1 MVTYGDNSESRFIE
15 TLPIINGDKI
25 DVDDMAATKD
35 INEVDLL
42 YNLKN
47 RLNQDKTFTNVGPT
61 LIIVNPFKE
70 IKDVYGSEKIEY
82 YIEKHKLENPENREK
97 ITEPHLYDLVLI
109 AINEMLKKNPKN
121 QALIVSGESGAGKTV
136 ATKNSMQCITYFF
149 SKFNT
154 NLNNNSDDT
163 PLEKKILDCNP
174 ILEGFGNAKTVR
186 NDNSS
191 RFGKYVKIKLNN
203 ETNIIEG
210 AQMFTYLLEKSRITE
225 LGPLERSYHIFYF
238 LLKGADDNLLNEL
251 HLTRDIKSYN
261 YLWHDK
267 KSNQVT
273 EVPTINDVECFK
285 EVIDCFKSTRFTD
298 EEIKQIFKVIS
309 AVLLIGNLI
318 FKVENNLCVIEN
330 EEVYNHIAELLQ
342 VDKTELKD
350 SLTRKFLPSEQTYGG
365 AFEES
370 KIKNYFDGLAKE
382 LYNRCFLWIVKK
394 LNKTL
399 DTQNEDNFKYIGLL
413 DIFGFECFQKEQNS
427 IEQLCINYT
436 NEQLQQLYIKDIF
449 ESDKLEFKREGLESK
464 LYLLD
469 ATYKDNKDVIKL
481 IKLFFMKISDVT
493 MEDKKIYTLVQD
505 FDNLI
510 KKDKNFKKVKENKFF
525 VDKFVSPFF
534 SVEHTAKTVEYSC
547 NNFIDKNKD
556 EIKINVLKSILNSKS
571 QIFNFIF
578 TVTLNNE
585 EFVVERDKLTDDKKW
600 VNKDEKFLGLKFC
613 KEMKQLKKE
622 LKACNHHYVRC
633 LKPNE
638 LKKPFIFHSN
648 FVFNQIQYLGILATI
663 QVRKNGFPMRR
674 YFEDFCNYFKIIVSR
689 NIENVKTKE
698 YFKNLS
704 KEIIVELIG
713 EEDAKNLENEYLLGT
728 SKIYMKQTFSQK
740 LEAQKIKLLEK
751 KIKSVA
757 FIKVAIVKL
766 QKYQKLKSSKENII
780 GLQNYFK
787 ANKSLINMQKKKEKI
802 KNIQAMYKA
811 HQYKNKFIYLNQQ
824 LYIIQNS
831 LRIINSKKIIK
842 KKKDI
847 LTCLSLHM
855 QIYMGKLKDIHR
867 KKMKLVSDYI
877 IKKLREKIV
886 YKEHNQIWN
895 RVKPFFLRLLSA
907 KKNQVIGKHAKSVI
921 MGEKYSRSLKIMQM
935 NLLMK
940 KTNERKD
947 KIKYIFNYS
956 STKILSKYY
965 IDMIKNILIIQR
977 YMNVKINKKKI
988 IDKINDDYFFDEPQD
1003 LLLNENKDAEETLFP
1018 LAMDNENNMPEN
1030 QGNLRNKKINDKY
1043 DNKNNLKNKDNSNM
1057 NTLKSNDYRGLTIS
1071 DNNKTPHMTTMDK
1084 TRNLTNNKTL
1094 KNNKYSKNNI
1104 NQLDKFSA
1112 QFNNT
1117 LVNNKGNTIRSN
1129 NFPKT
1134 IIPQNE
1140 NYLNATFPKK
1150 NRLNNNYHQYLN
1162 EVQMKKNNLRN
1173 ELIPKYYNYK
1183 QATVTVFAKILD
1195 IDIINDSNEVEDKS
1209 WSEEYIQIYK
1219 MCLKNNTP
1227 IQKIYV
1233 GSCHS
1238 MVLNSEGKVFSWGWN
1253 NYGQCGTFPDLTKQ
1267 NYILPEFKK
1276 GQDRKYP
1283 QLPILNY
1290 KSSDNF
1296 LQIQNI
1302 DDIIL
1307 SDNFSIILTEK
1318 GNAISFGKNSNG
1330 ELGLSHKKE
1339 IKSAQLMEKFKN
1351 KVKLLKTTGNINL
1364 LLTKNK
1370 ELFIW
1375 SLSKKIALQKPTM
1388 IYLPKRIQ
1396 IESISTGKN
1405 FAILLTNNGICYGC
1419 GSNELGELGMTQAKY
1434 CVIPE
1439 EIKELM
1445 KYKERIIQ
1453 VRCGYKHTVCLSENG
1468 KCYAW
1473 GNNTYGQLGH
1483 QNNGIILPLPIY
1495 IEEKKE
1501 NMRIIQV
1508 AAGFRASF
1516 FLSYNRTIFYSGM
1529 LNGRASSQFPVKFN
1543 IYEKNPDISNEKDF
1557 SIVRILCSYSIYKSV
1572 FYASVADVR
1581 NLYSKYKNQQRIN
1594 EILDTLAE
1602 NWINDKRYPP
1612 FIPEIAKF
1620 FNANFM
1626 RMEV

>member
-1 MVTYGDNSESRFIE
+1 
-15 TLPIINGDKI
+15 
-25 DVDDMAATKD
+25 MAATKD

-70 IKDVYGSEKIEY
+70 IKDVYGPEKIEY
-82 YIEKHKLENPENREK
+82 YIEKQNIESPESREK

-109 AINEMLKKNPKN
+109 AIREMLKKNPKN

-154 NLNNNSDDT
+154 NLNNNSDET

-203 ETNIIEG
+203 ETNVIEG
-210 AQMFTYLLEKSRITE
+210 AQMFTYLLEKSRVTE

-238 LLKGADDNLLNEL
+238 LLKGGDDNLLNEL

-267 KSNQVT
+267 NANQVT
-273 EVPTINDVECFK
+273 DVPSINDVECFK
-285 EVIDCFKSTRFTD
+285 EVIDCFKSTKFTQ

-309 AVLLIGNLI
+309 AVLLIGNLK
-318 FKVENNLCVIEN
+318 FKIENNLCIIEN
-330 EEVYNHIAELLQ
+330 EEVYNNITELLE
-342 VDKTELKD
+342 VDKNELLD
-350 SLTRKFLPSEQTYGG
+350 SLTRKFLPSEQKYGG
-365 AFEES
+365 AYEES

-449 ESDKLEFKREGLESK
+449 ESDKLEFKREGLEKK

-469 ATYKDNKDVIKL
+469 ATYKDNKDVIRL

-493 MEDKKIYTLVQD
+493 MEDKKIYNLVQD

-510 KKDKNFKKVKENKFF
+510 KNDKSFKKVKENKFF

-534 SVEHTAKTVEYSC
+534 SVEHTAKTVEYYS
-547 NNFIDKNKD
+547 NNFVDKNKD
-556 EIKINVLKSILNSKS
+556 ETKINVLKSILNSKS
-571 QIFNFIF
+571 QIFNYIF
-578 TVTLNNE
+578 TVTLDNE
-585 EFVVERDKLTDDKKW
+585 EFIVEKDKLTDDKKW

-638 LKKPFIFHSN
+638 LKKPIIFHSN

-674 YFEDFCNYFKIIVSR
+674 YYEDFCNYYKIIVSK
-689 NIENVKTKE
+689 NVDNLQSKDE
-698 YFKNLS
+698 YKNLC
-704 KEIIVELIG
+704 KDIIIELIG
-713 EEDAKNLENEYLLGT
+713 EEEAKNLEDQYLMGHN
-728 SKIYMKQTFSQK
+728 KIYMKQTFNQK

-751 KIKSVA
+751 KIKSIA
-757 FIKVAIVKL
+757 YIKVAIVKL
-766 QKYQKLKSSKENII
+766 KKCEKLKTTKKDII

-787 ANKSLINMQKKKEKI
+787 ANRSRINMQKKKEKI
-802 KNIQAMYKA
+802 KNIQAMYKTY
-811 HQYKNKFIYLNQQ
+811 QNKNKFLYLNQQ
-824 LYIIQNS
+824 IYIIQNS
-831 LRIINSKKIIK
+831 LRIINSKKIIEQK
-842 KKKDI
+842 KNI
-847 LTCLSLHM
+847 LTCLSLQI
-855 QIYMGKLKDIHR
+855 QIYMSKLKSIHR
-867 KKMKLVSDYI
+867 KKMKLVSQYI
-877 IKKLREKIV
+877 INKLREKII
-886 YKEHNQIWN
+886 YKEYNNLWN
-895 RVKPFFLRLLSA
+895 KVHPFFLRLLA
-907 KKNQVIGKHAKSVI
+907 VKKNIQISKHAKGVI
-921 MGEKYSRSLKIMQM
+921 MAEKYARSLKIMQL

-940 KTNERKD
+940 KTKERKE

-956 STKILSKYY
+956 STKIISKYY
-965 IDMIKNILIIQR
+965 IDLIKNVLIIQR

-988 IDKINDDYFFDEPQD
+988 IDKINKDYFNEEPQS
-1003 LLLNENKDAEETLFP
+1003 LLLNENKDAVDTLFP
-1018 LAMDNENNMPEN
+1018 CALETDNNIEDN
-1030 QGNLRNKKINDKY
+1030 QINKNKKYNDINNNIND
-1043 DNKNNLKNKDNSNM
+1043 NKSVIKNKDNSFM
-1057 NTLKSNDYRGLTIS
+1057 HTLKSNEYHGITIS
-1071 DNNKTPHMTTMDK
+1071 DNKTPNMTTLDR
-1084 TRNLTNNKTL
+1084 TRNLRST
-1094 KNNKYSKNNI
+1094 KNTKYKNINNI
-1104 NQLDKFSA
+1104 ISDKA
-1112 QFNNT
+1112 TPQYNNSNIY
-1117 LVNNKGNTIRSN
+1117 NNKGYIRN
-1129 NFPKT
+1129 NLPKNY
-1134 IIPQNE
+1134 IPQSE
-1140 NYLNATFPKK
+1140 NYLNAYPK
-1150 NRLNNNYHQYLN
+1150 RLNQNNINYNQYLN
-1162 EVQMKKNNLRN
+1162 EIQIKKNNLKN

-1183 QATVTVFAKILD
+1183 QATITVFAKILD

-1219 MCLKNNTP
+1219 ECLKNKAP

-1233 GSCHS
+1233 GNCHS
-1238 MVLNSEGKVFSWGWN
+1238 MVLNSEGKVFTWGWN
-1253 NYGQCGTFPDLTKQ
+1253 NYGQCGAFPETTKQ

-1276 GQDRKYP
+1276 SQNRKYP

-1290 KSSDNF
+1290 KSADDI
-1296 LQIQNI
+1296 LPIQNI
-1302 DDIIL
+1302 DDIL
-1307 SDNFSIILTEK
+1307 VGENFSIILTEK
-1318 GNAISFGKNSNG
+1318 GNAISFGKNTNG

-1339 IKSAQLMEKFKN
+1339 ITNAQLISKFKN
-1351 KVKLLKTTGNINL
+1351 KVKIIKTTGNTNI
-1364 LLTKNK
+1364 LLTKNN
-1370 ELFIW
+1370 ELYIW

-1388 IYLPKRIQ
+1388 VYLPKRIQ

-1419 GSNELGELGMTQAKY
+1419 GSNELGELGMTHTKY
-1434 CVIPE
+1434 CVTPE
-1439 EIKELM
+1439 EIIELM
-1445 KYKERIIQ
+1445 KYNERIIQ
-1453 VRCGYKHTVCLSENG
+1453 VRCGYKHTICLSENG
-1468 KCYAW
+1468 KCFTW

-1483 QNNGIILPLPIY
+1483 KNNGIILPSPIF

-1501 NMRIIQV
+1501 KIRIIQV

-1516 FLSYNRTIFYSGM
+1516 FLSYNRNIFYCGM
-1529 LNGRASSQFPVKFN
+1529 LNNKTISKIPVKFN
-1543 IYEKNPDISNEKDF
+1543 LIEKNTDISNEKEF
-1557 SIVRILCSYSIYKSV
+1557 SIVRIMSSYSIYKSI

-1581 NLYSKYKNQQRIN
+1581 NIYSKYKSHQRIN
-1594 EILDTLAE
+1594 EILDILSE
-1602 NWINDKRYPP
+1602 NWINDKKSPP

-1620 FNANFM
+1620 FSVNFM
-1626 RMEV
+1626 KMEV

>member
-1 MVTYGDNSESRFIE
+1 MFIE
-15 TLPIINGDKI
+15 TLPIINGEQI

-61 LIIVNPFKE
+61 LIIVNPFKQ
-70 IKDVYGSEKIEY
+70 IKDVYGAEKIEY
-82 YIEKHKLENPENREK
+82 YIEKQKLENPETRQN
-97 ITEPHLYDLVLI
+97 ITEPHLYDSVLI
-109 AINEMLKKNPKN
+109 AIGEMLKKNPKN

-154 NLNNNSDDT
+154 NLNNNSEET

-203 ETNIIEG
+203 VTNVIEG
-210 AQMFTYLLEKSRITE
+210 AEMFTYLLEKSRVTE

-238 LLKGADDNLLNEL
+238 LLKGADDNLLNAL
-251 HLTRDIKSYN
+251 HLTRDIKYYN
-261 YLWHDK
+261 YLWHNK
-267 KSNQVT
+267 NAAQIT
-273 EVPTINDVECFK
+273 EVPSINDVECYK
-285 EVIDCFKSTRFTD
+285 EVIDCFRSTKFTD
-298 EEIKQIFKVIS
+298 EEIIQIFKVIS
-309 AVLLIGNLI
+309 AVLLIGNLK
-318 FKVENNLCVIEN
+318 FKIENNLCIIEN
-330 EEVYNHIAELLQ
+330 EETYNNIADLLE
-342 VDKTELKD
+342 VDKTELLD
-350 SLTRKFLPSEQTYGG
+350 AITRKFLPSEQKYGG

-464 LYLLD
+464 LHLLD

-493 MEDKKIYTLVQD
+493 MEDKKIYNLVKD

-510 KKDKNFKKVKENKFF
+510 KNDKNFKKVKENKFF

-534 SVEHTAKTVEYSC
+534 SVVHTAKTVEYNS
-547 NNFIDKNKD
+547 NNFIEKNKD
-556 EIKINVLKSILNSKS
+556 ETKINVLKSILNSKN
-571 QIFNFIF
+571 QIFNYIF
-578 TVTLNNE
+578 TISLNNE
-585 EFVVERDKLTDDKKW
+585 EFISEKNRLTDDKKW

-663 QVRKNGFPMRR
+663 QVRKNGFPIRR
-674 YFEDFCNYFKIIVSR
+674 YFEEFCDYYKIIVSKNLE
-689 NIENVKTKE
+689 NIKTKE
-698 YFKNLS
+698 DYKNLC

-713 EEDAKNLENEYLLGT
+713 EKEANDLEDEYLIGMN
-728 SKIYMKQTFSQK
+728 KIYMKQAFSQK

-751 KIKSVA
+751 KINSVA
-757 FIKVAIVKL
+757 FIKVAIINLTKKV
-766 QKYQKLKSSKENII
+766 KLKSTKNNII
-780 GLQNYFK
+780 GLQNYFT
-787 ANKSLINMQKKKEKI
+787 ANKSRINMQKKKEKI

-811 HQYKNKFIYLNQQ
+811 FKSKNNFLYVNQQ
-824 LYIIQNS
+824 YYIIQNS
-831 LRIINSKKIIK
+831 LRIINSKRIVQQRKNIFS
-842 KKKDI
+842 
-847 LTCLSLHM
+847 CLSLHL
-855 QIYMGKLKDIHR
+855 QIYMTKLREIHR
-867 KKMKLVSDYI
+867 KKMKLVAQYI
-877 IKKLREKIV
+877 INKLRVKIV
-886 YKEHNQIWN
+886 YMEHNKIWN
-895 RVKPFFLRLLSA
+895 RVQPFFLRLLAA
-907 KKNQVIGKHAKSVI
+907 KKNEKIGKHAKGVI
-921 MGEKYSRSLKIMQM
+921 MSEKYSRSLKIMQM

-940 KTNERKD
+940 KTKERKE

-988 IDKINDDYFFDEPQD
+988 IDKLNNDYFFDD
-1003 LLLNENKDAEETLFP
+1003 TKDFLMAENKDAIETLFP
-1018 LAMDNENNMPEN
+1018 CALETDNNILDT
-1030 QGNLRNKKINDKY
+1030 QGNIKNKKNNDM
-1043 DNKNNLKNKDNSNM
+1043 NNTIIKNKDNSLM
-1057 NTLKSNDYRGLTIS
+1057 HTLKSNDYHGLTIS
-1071 DNNKTPHMTTMDK
+1071 DNKTPNMTTLDK
-1084 TRNLTNNKTL
+1084 TRNMLTA
-1094 KNNKYSKNNI
+1094 KNGKYNFNNI
-1104 NQLDKFSA
+1104 VSDKA
-1112 QFNNT
+1112 ILQGNNT
-1117 LVNNKGNTIRSN
+1117 IGYYNNKGYKKNL
-1129 NFPKT
+1129 PKT
-1134 IIPQNE
+1134 YLPQNE
-1140 NYLNATFPKK
+1140 NYLNANYPKK
-1150 NRLNNNYHQYLN
+1150 QKLNNINYRQYLN
-1162 EVQMKKNNLRN
+1162 ELQIKKNNLKN
-1173 ELIPKYYNYK
+1173 ELIPKYYNFK
-1183 QATVTVFAKILD
+1183 QATITVFAKVLD

-1209 WSEEYIQIYK
+1209 WSEEYINIYK
-1219 MCLKNNTP
+1219 TCLKNNAP

-1233 GSCHS
+1233 GNCHS
-1238 MVLNSEGKVFSWGWN
+1238 MVLNSEGKVFTWGWN
-1253 NYGQCGTFPDLTKQ
+1253 NYGQCGTFSESTKQ

-1276 GQDRKYP
+1276 AQDRRYP

-1290 KSSDNF
+1290 KSSNDI
-1296 LQIQNI
+1296 LPIQNI
-1302 DDIIL
+1302 DDILINE
-1307 SDNFSIILTEK
+1307 NFSIILTEK
-1318 GNAISFGKNSNG
+1318 GNAISFGKNTNG

-1339 IKSAQLMEKFKN
+1339 TKNAQLITKFKN
-1351 KVKLLKTTGNINL
+1351 KVKIIKTTGNTNL
-1364 LLTKNK
+1364 LLTKNN

-1375 SLSKKIALQKPTM
+1375 SVTKKIALQKPTM

-1396 IESISTGKN
+1396 IQSISTGKN

-1419 GSNELGELGMTQAKY
+1419 GSNEIGELGITQTKY
-1434 CVIPE
+1434 CVTPV
-1439 EIKELM
+1439 EINELM
-1445 KYKERIIQ
+1445 KYRERIIQ
-1453 VRCGYKHTVCLSENG
+1453 VKCGYKHTICLSENG
-1468 KCYAW
+1468 KCFTW

-1483 QNNGIILPLPIY
+1483 NNNGSILPAPIFV
-1495 IEEKKE
+1495 EENKE
-1501 NMRIIQV
+1501 KIRIIQV
-1508 AAGFRASF
+1508 SAGFRASF
-1516 FLSYNRTIFYSGM
+1516 FLSYNRNVYYCGKINSM
-1529 LNGRASSQFPVKFN
+1529 KNSSIPVKFD
-1543 IYEKNPDISNEKDF
+1543 IIEKNIEISNEKEF
-1557 SIVRILCSYSIYKSV
+1557 SVVRILCSYSLYKSV
-1572 FYASVADVR
+1572 FYASIADVR
-1581 NLYSKYKNQQRIN
+1581 NLYSKFKSQQRIN
-1594 EILDTLAE
+1594 EILDILAE
-1602 NWINDKRYPP
+1602 NWINDKKYPP

-1620 FNANFM
+1620 FSANFM